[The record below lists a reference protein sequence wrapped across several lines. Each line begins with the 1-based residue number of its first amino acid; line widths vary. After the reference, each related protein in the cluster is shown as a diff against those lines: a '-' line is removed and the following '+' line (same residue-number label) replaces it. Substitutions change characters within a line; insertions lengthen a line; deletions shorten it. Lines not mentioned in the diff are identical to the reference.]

1 MMRWAILSI
10 VPLLLVG
17 LAGCTQDAPDATD
30 TPSAPDVQYEDDR
43 NFTVDQ
49 PNVLPRDPPAAGER
63 SLNET
68 PAWRL
73 GEWWTYEITS
83 FFDGKKE
90 LITRVVAGSEHNNY
104 LVGFPMDEF
113 NNFAMVMH
121 HPAYG
126 DIKKGDLSYDTHDA
140 PFTHLHFPLQVGD
153 TWNTTWQNPNNRI
166 DMEVIAVDHVT
177 GEATINITQQAGG
190 GGIFGLGGN
199 NNGPSHFGTIV
210 YDAELG
216 EARKM
221 TFNNYAQV
229 EVIDHGYNYT
239 GPVRVPHAHD
249 LVFFHGR
256 FAGGQPI
263 GQSANGGGP
272 QGPDETIDVGDFYDR
287 VSFAIIIIDVPGFV
301 ANTGTGSGYYTQ
313 TATAPDGT
321 EYSLSM
327 TPDETRSI
335 KLEFYEHEDP
345 AGEWALHTEA
355 AGPGQVLFE
364 GIGYH
369 SIDIELPSGCVLPSA
384 NALHHVT
391 LCEA

>member
-1 MMRWAILSI
+1 MMRWTILSI

-17 LAGCTQDAPDATD
+17 LSGCVQDAPDASD
-30 TPSAPDVQYEDDR
+30 VPEEPDVQYQDDR

-49 PNVLPRDPPAAGER
+49 PNALPRDPPAPGER
-63 SLNET
+63 TLNAT
-68 PAWRL
+68 PEWRL

-90 LITRVVAGSEHNNY
+90 QITRVVAGSEHDNY
-104 LVGFPMDEF
+104 LVGFPIEEF

-140 PFTHLHFPLQVGD
+140 PFAHLHFPLQVGD
-153 TWNTTWQNPNNRI
+153 TWSTKWQSPNNNI
-166 DMEVIAVDHVT
+166 DLEVLSVDHAT
-177 GEATINITQQAGG
+177 GEAVINVTQTVQGNVLNGG
-190 GGIFGLGGN
+190 QTQVN
-199 NNGPSHFGTIV
+199 HFGTIV

-216 EARKM
+216 EAKKM
-221 TFNNYAQV
+221 TFNGYAQV
-229 EVIDHGYNYT
+229 EVLDHGYNYT

-263 GQSANGGGP
+263 GQSGGSGGP
-272 QGPDETIDVGDFYDR
+272 QGPDEVIEVADFYDR

-301 ANTGTGSGYYTQ
+301 ANTGTGQGYYSQ
-313 TATAPDGT
+313 TAVAPDGT
-321 EYSLSM
+321 EYTLEM
-327 TPDETRSI
+327 RPDDFAHI
-335 KLEFYEHEDP
+335 KLEFFEHEDP
-345 AGEWALHTEA
+345 AGQWRLNTVA

-391 LCEA
+391 LCDA